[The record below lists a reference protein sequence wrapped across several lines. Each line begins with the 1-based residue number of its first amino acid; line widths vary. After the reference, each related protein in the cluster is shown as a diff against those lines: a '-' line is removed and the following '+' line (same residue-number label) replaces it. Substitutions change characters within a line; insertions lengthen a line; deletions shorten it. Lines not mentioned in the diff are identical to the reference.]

1 MKRINFTDAGKKN
14 RAEVPPLDIRA
25 ARIAAIQSPH
35 KSLHAFILSQGYPLG
50 TAWEALRGKFNGPKA
65 RIIVDHVKRE
75 FGV

>member
-1 MKRINFTDAGKKN
+1 MKRSNFTNAGKKN
-14 RAEVPPLDIRA
+14 RAVVPPVDIRS
-25 ARIAAIQSPH
+25 ARIAALQSSH

-65 RIIVDHVKRE
+65 RVIVEHVKRE